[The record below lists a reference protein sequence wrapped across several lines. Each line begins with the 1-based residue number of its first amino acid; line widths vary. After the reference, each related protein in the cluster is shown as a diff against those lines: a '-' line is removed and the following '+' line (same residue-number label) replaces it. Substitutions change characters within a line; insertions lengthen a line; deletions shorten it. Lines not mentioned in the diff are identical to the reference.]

1 MAVSRPDRVILF
13 LKDFRAGRV
22 KTRLATRLGD
32 RGALD
37 MYRAMVADLLSNLEP
52 LKDIIVPYF
61 DSFPGQ
67 IESDSSVS
75 ALLSQGRLRVQE
87 GWDLGDRMGSAF
99 REVFSDGAETAV
111 LIGSDIPQ
119 IDSDLLEEYFEQ
131 LCRFPMVL
139 GPAADGGYYLVGFQ
153 RRSFAPEIF
162 KEIEWSTDVVFQ
174 QTLEKARSI
183 ELPCFVGKEL
193 QDIDTIEDLESV
205 TSTELS
211 SRSLADLVQQYLV
224 EAES

>member
-1 MAVSRPDRVILF
+1 
-13 LKDFRAGRV
+13 
-22 KTRLATRLGD
+22 
-32 RGALD
+32 

-139 GPAADGGYYLVGFQ
+139 GPAADGGDYLVGFQ

>member
-1 MAVSRPDRVILF
+1 
-13 LKDFRAGRV
+13 
-22 KTRLATRLGD
+22 
-32 RGALD
+32 

-87 GWDLGDRMGSAF
+87 GWDLGDRMGNAF

-153 RRSFAPEIF
+153 RGSFAPEIF
-162 KEIEWSTDVVFQ
+162 KEIEWSTEVVFQ
-174 QTLEKARSI
+174 QTFEKARSI